1 MKYKVYSSLNMTWDM
16 QYYKWIV
23 LMILNNFIFIK
34 ILMNYFAQQKMIFFD
49 KINETI
55 NNKNE
60 KQIKIKTLIK

>member
-1 MKYKVYSSLNMTWDM
+1 
-16 QYYKWIV
+16 
-23 LMILNNFIFIK
+23 MILNNFILIK

-60 KQIKIKTLIK
+60 KQLKIKTLIK